1 MMDSNAAPWQ
11 LTLGASA
18 HTATTIASEVRTTIC
33 SPAYAARA
41 AYEAKRKGLR
51 WPNTAGP
58 ATDSAATPAV
68 VARPPM
74 VITASRLGSETYTA
88 SMPRMVTARGSVN
101 SAPVAKAV
109 VAGMRKS

>member
-1 MMDSNAAPWQ
+1 
-11 LTLGASA
+11 
-18 HTATTIASEVRTTIC
+18 
-33 SPAYAARA
+33 
-41 AYEAKRKGLR
+41 
-51 WPNTAGP
+51 
-58 ATDSAATPAV
+58 
-68 VARPPM
+68 M